1 MHISSGILDEHAG
14 ACISN
19 AAFVFTHSLK
29 VHPCACAA
37 SAHTL
42 MLCLLKYAVPSL
54 HYLVSFLV
62 NVPIAASLMFFF
74 PAFFS
79 HQGPHLALLSHLC
92 SELINAMSFMLAANK
107 LLLHCLHPAVVL
119 SRVYC
124 HCPYHSSGKEPG
136 AAFTFP
142 THHTHAHHTHD
153 KADNDN
159 ACHVF
164 HWHHSGMV
172 L

>member
-1 MHISSGILDEHAG
+1 MHFKCSFCVHTLSESASMCMC
-14 ACISN
+14 CIS
-19 AAFVFTHSLK
+19 THPDAL
-29 VHPCACAA
+29 PAQICC
-37 SAHTL
+37 TL
-42 MLCLLKYAVPSL
+42 
-54 HYLVSFLV
+54 
-62 NVPIAASLMFFF
+62 ASLFGVILGQCTNCCFLDVFF